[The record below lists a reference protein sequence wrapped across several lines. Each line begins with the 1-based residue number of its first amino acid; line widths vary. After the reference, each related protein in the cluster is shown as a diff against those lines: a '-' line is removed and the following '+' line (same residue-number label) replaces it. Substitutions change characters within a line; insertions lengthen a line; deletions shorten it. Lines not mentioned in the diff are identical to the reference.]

1 MVQLKKLL
9 IVILLGGLFLSVSSH
24 YFGVALD
31 GDVGCFDAIVHQ
43 MKLGQRLY
51 TDVYDNKAP
60 GIFYLTYF
68 TPPQFSGVTG
78 SWIIQSICLAI
89 LLVTLVRLFYN
100 LILSHFLLGICAVL
114 FLLFSLR
121 TILFFWP
128 AFFVGGY
135 TEEIGSYLFIGGFF
149 LLYQASFLWVGYH
162 LQKTW
167 QRRFLLIV
175 SGLLIGTTILIKE
188 PFILFTPAILVW
200 LLYLKRK
207 DVAFWFVGLVC
218 PWLLHLIVLLKND
231 SLQGYFQY
239 LRFAFN
245 YSNAEKSLLSADNLK
260 YVLQPFQFDSL
271 PVVNVIQLFV
281 FIGFCLLLLYRG
293 FLKNSTVSKGAQVR
307 KDYSV
312 ATLLMT
318 HLFFLAGA
326 KCFGILGNGGY
337 FHYQIPEY
345 LFSWLGLLLFLH
357 CISLQLQRL
366 NASRKYEVGLIFIG
380 SIVILFISN
389 CLVKYQMPLGHSSMF
404 QTLANPH
411 FINGSNYPKLV
422 KVKDE
427 EMVWNNFL
435 IKNKI
440 ELPEHCDIFIDDP
453 HLGRFYGYLNSRYLT
468 YFPCPYWVFFQSGE
482 LSLNQKA
489 MPFLEQNRI
498 RIIRQLQE
506 QPPEFVFTS
515 DNKGPLGTFT
525 ELIVFFNKNFVKRGE
540 FFLGSKKVLLYEK
553 AHSKLPADYR

>member
-1 MVQLKKLL
+1 
-9 IVILLGGLFLSVSSH
+9 
-24 YFGVALD
+24 
-31 GDVGCFDAIVHQ
+31 
-43 MKLGQRLY
+43 
-51 TDVYDNKAP
+51 
-60 GIFYLTYF
+60 
-68 TPPQFSGVTG
+68 
-78 SWIIQSICLAI
+78 
-89 LLVTLVRLFYN
+89 
-100 LILSHFLLGICAVL
+100 
-114 FLLFSLR
+114 
-121 TILFFWP
+121 LFFWP

-175 SGLLIGTTILIKE
+175 SGLLIGTAILIKE
-188 PFILFTPAILVW
+188 PFILFTPAIIVW
-200 LLYLKRK
+200 VMYLKRK
-207 DVAFWFVGLVC
+207 DVGFWFVGLVC

-231 SLQGYFQY
+231 SLPGYIQY

-245 YSNAEKSLLSADNLK
+245 YSNAEKSLLSAENLK
-260 YVLQPFQFDSL
+260 DVLQPFQFDSL

-281 FIGFCLLLLYRG
+281 FIGFCLLLLYRR
-293 FLKNSTVSKGAQVR
+293 FLKNSLVSKAGQVK

-312 ATLLMT
+312 ATLFLT

-345 LFSWLGLLLFLH
+345 LFSWLGLLLFLN
-357 CISLQLQRL
+357 CISLQLQSL

-389 CLVKYQMPLGHSSMF
+389 SLVKYQMPLGHSSMF

-411 FINGSNYPKLV
+411 YINGSNYPKLV

-427 EMVWNNFL
+427 ERVWNNFL

-468 YFPCPYWVFFQSGE
+468 YFPCPYWVFFQSDE
-482 LSLNQKA
+482 LSFNQKA

-506 QPPEFVFTS
+506 HPPEFVLTS

>member
-9 IVILLGGLFLSVSSH
+9 ILILLGGLFLSVSSH
-24 YFGVALD
+24 YFGAALD

-68 TPPQFSGVTG
+68 TPPPFSSITG
-78 SWIIQSICLAI
+78 SWIIQCICLAI
-89 LLVTLVRLFYN
+89 LLVASGRLFYN
-100 LILSHFLLGICAVL
+100 LIVSHLLMGICAVL
-114 FLLFSLR
+114 FLLFSLH

-135 TEEIGSYLFIGGFF
+135 TEEIGSYLFIGGFV
-149 LLYQASFLWVGYH
+149 LLYQASILWVGYH

-167 QRRFLLIV
+167 HRRFLLIV

-207 DVAFWFVGLVC
+207 DVGFWFVGLVC

-231 SLQGYFQY
+231 SLRGYCQY

-245 YSNAEKSLLSADNLK
+245 YSNAEKSLLSAENLK
-260 YVLQPFQFDSL
+260 NVLQPFQLDSL

-293 FLKNSTVSKGAQVR
+293 FLKNSRVSKVANPR
-307 KDYSV
+307 KDYTV
-312 ATLLMT
+312 ATLFFT

-337 FHYQIPEY
+337 LHYQIPEY

-357 CISLQLQRL
+357 CISLQLQSL

-380 SIVILFISN
+380 SILILFLSN
-389 CLVKYQMPLGHSSMF
+389 SLVKYQMPMGHSSMF

-411 FINGSNYPKLV
+411 FINGSNYPKLI

-440 ELPEHCDIFIDDP
+440 ELPERSQIYIDDP
-453 HLGRFYGYLNSRYLT
+453 HLGRFYGYLNSQYLT
-468 YFPCPYWVFFQSGE
+468 YFPCPYWVFFDGDN
-482 LSLNQKA
+482 LNFNQQA
-489 MPFLEQNRI
+489 WPFLEQNRTK
-498 RIIRQLQE
+498 IIRQLQE
-506 QPPEFVFTS
+506 QSPEFVLTS

-525 ELIVFFNKNFVKRGE
+525 ELMVFFKENFVKRGE
-540 FFLGSKKVLLYEK
+540 FLLDTKRVLLYERV
-553 AHSKLPADYR
+553 HSKLP

>member
-1 MVQLKKLL
+1 M
-9 IVILLGGLFLSVSSH
+9 
-24 YFGVALD
+24 
-31 GDVGCFDAIVHQ
+31 
-43 MKLGQRLY
+43 
-51 TDVYDNKAP
+51 
-60 GIFYLTYF
+60 
-68 TPPQFSGVTG
+68 
-78 SWIIQSICLAI
+78 
-89 LLVTLVRLFYN
+89 
-100 LILSHFLLGICAVL
+100 
-114 FLLFSLR
+114 
-121 TILFFWP
+121 
-128 AFFVGGY
+128 
-135 TEEIGSYLFIGGFF
+135 
-149 LLYQASFLWVGYH
+149 
-162 LQKTW
+162 
-167 QRRFLLIV
+167 
-175 SGLLIGTTILIKE
+175 
-188 PFILFTPAILVW
+188 
-200 LLYLKRK
+200 YLKRK
-207 DVAFWFVGLVC
+207 DVGFWFVGLVC

-231 SLQGYFQY
+231 SLPGYIQY

-245 YSNAEKSLLSADNLK
+245 YSNAEKSLLSAENLND
-260 YVLQPFQFDSL
+260 VLQPFQFDSL

-293 FLKNSTVSKGAQVR
+293 FLKNSMVSKGAHVR
-307 KDYSV
+307 KDYTV
-312 ATLLMT
+312 ATLFLT
-318 HLFFLAGA
+318 HLFFLAGS

-345 LFSWLGLLLFLH
+345 LFSWLGLLLFLN
-357 CISLQLQRL
+357 CISLQLQSL

-389 CLVKYQMPLGHSSMF
+389 SLVKYQMPLGHSSMF

-411 FINGSNYPKLV
+411 YINGSNYPKLV

-468 YFPCPYWVFFQSGE
+468 YFPCPYWVFFQSDE
-482 LSLNQKA
+482 LSFNQKA

-506 QPPEFVFTS
+506 HPPEFVLTS